1 MITQF
6 YNALIRFFIP
16 FRKRKRNSVKVKHV
30 WVRQQVLEEIQQ
42 GRYDDRLPAKQ
53 QLAERFGVSIGTVSR
68 ALDALCQEGWLE
80 CKRGAGIYACVS
92 APPRTRQVAFV
103 VGSPADVVEHT
114 YHGPLFR
121 ALCDVCAEID
131 INLMVVPTP
140 VDEWALLPERYPN
153 TALYVV
159 APAVNSLG
167 VLTSLWQKGV
177 PLVAVGASWQEEV
190 VFPTVDSDN
199 WGGARRG
206 VEYLLHLGHRRIA
219 YVNGSENSTNCRDR
233 LAGYLDTLQAWS
245 IQADERWIIRP
256 DDDTHLSPF
265 ARNALMDLLLMPERP
280 TAIFC
285 AGYFLALEVMT
296 LAEQLGIA
304 VPRQLSILGTDDP
317 VSARYLN
324 PPLTTL
330 RQPLYQMGRRATD
343 VLLRNL
349 SRRAVPERMRE
360 KLPVE
365 LVTRASCA
373 PPEEL
378 NR

>member
-1 MITQF
+1 MQI
-6 YNALIRFFIP
+6 
-16 FRKRKRNSVKVKHV
+16 KHV

-42 GRYDDRLPAKQ
+42 GRYDDRLPTKQ

-68 ALDALCQEGWLE
+68 ALETLCQEGWLE
-80 CKRGAGIYACVS
+80 YRRGAGIYACVS

-103 VGSPADVVEHT
+103 VSSPADVVEHT

-121 ALCDVCAEID
+121 ALCDVCAESD
-131 INLMVVPTP
+131 INLMVAPTP
-140 VDEWALLPERYPN
+140 VDEWALLPERYPKI
-153 TALYVV
+153 ALYVV
-159 APAVNSLG
+159 APPVNSLS
-167 VLTSLWQKGV
+167 VLASLWQKGV

-199 WGGARRG
+199 RGGARRG

-219 YVNGSENSTNCRDR
+219 YINGSENSTNCRDR
-233 LAGYLDTLQAWS
+233 LAGYLDALQAWS

-256 DDDTHLSPF
+256 DDDTHLSPS

-285 AGYFLALEVMT
+285 AGYFLALDVIA

-330 RQPLYQMGRRATD
+330 RQPLYQMGRRAAD

-349 SRRAVPERMRE
+349 SRRAVPERVHA

-373 PPEEL
+373 PPGH
-378 NR
+378 